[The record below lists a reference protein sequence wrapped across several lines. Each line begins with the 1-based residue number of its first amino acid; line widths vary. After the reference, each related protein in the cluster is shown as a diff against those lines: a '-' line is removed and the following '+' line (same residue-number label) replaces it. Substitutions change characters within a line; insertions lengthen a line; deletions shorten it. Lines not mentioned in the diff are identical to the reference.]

1 MGESLGVESENG
13 VGYSFGFSGRWVE
26 RKFES
31 SSGVSE
37 RVASEARVEM
47 VSGITALGADAV
59 EVEVTT
65 ARASIVRSRMRC
77 SWENVEEILLI
88 WLDGGPV

>member
-47 VSGITALGADAV
+47 VSGIPADAV